1 MPAASAD
8 TGDVTAK
15 DRISVRA
22 SKGPTTSADNGDVEA
37 KDSVSVRAS

>member
-1 MPAASAD
+1 MSAASAD

-22 SKGPTTSADNGDVEA
+22 SKGPAATADTGDVEV
-37 KDSVSVRAS
+37 KDIVSVRAR